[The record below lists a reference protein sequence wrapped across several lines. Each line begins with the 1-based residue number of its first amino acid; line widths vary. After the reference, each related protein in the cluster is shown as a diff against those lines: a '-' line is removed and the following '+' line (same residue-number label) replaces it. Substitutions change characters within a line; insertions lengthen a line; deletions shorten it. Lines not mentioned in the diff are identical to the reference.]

1 MWITLP
7 NTILP
12 PITHRSMLSIY
23 ILPCPLLVLLIT
35 MLVWILMM
43 LLLPFAL
50 LVAPPLLTIGLL
62 HLVVRVY

>member
-1 MWITLP
+1 
-7 NTILP
+7 
-12 PITHRSMLSIY
+12 MLSIY